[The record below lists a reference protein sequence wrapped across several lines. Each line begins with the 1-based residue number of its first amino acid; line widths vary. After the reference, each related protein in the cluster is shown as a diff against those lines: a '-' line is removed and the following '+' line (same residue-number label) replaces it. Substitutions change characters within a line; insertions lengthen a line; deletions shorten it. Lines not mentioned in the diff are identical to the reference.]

1 MGQKKIKK
9 LFKIQKYA
17 VFIMNMKKISIL
29 FAILLISIP
38 FLGCI
43 ENDEINLKY
52 QSNEQMT
59 NSVKKGTIQ
68 MNFTIRTNNTTKLA
82 RLWVPYPVSNAYQE
96 IGDYNINGNYDYSGV
111 FRESESG
118 TMLLYAKWENPE
130 TFPHLNLSF
139 HIKRT
144 ERIRKNFTITDDD
157 IPVDIEPYLIPT
169 SLGPTDGIV
178 KDIAEDIIEDND
190 TILTKA
196 IAIYDYLVEHGER
209 DPGLSFCGNGDVC
222 TLLQNLRGKCA
233 DFSSVFVALSRSVGV
248 PSREIFGTRMGKE
261 GDITGSYHCHA
272 EFYLPMYGWI
282 PVDPSDVAK
291 LMLNENLDLDD
302 EQIIDERDY
311 YFGKQSDTYVDLS
324 MGRDIILNPEQD
336 GEPLN
341 YFMYP
346 YAEVNGESLD
356 FISQEYLKYVVSFK
370 EDMT

>member
-1 MGQKKIKK
+1 
-9 LFKIQKYA
+9 
-17 VFIMNMKKISIL
+17 MNMEKICIF
-29 FAILLISIP
+29 FAILLLIIP

-52 QSNEQMT
+52 QSNEQIT
-59 NSVKKGTIQ
+59 KSVKHGTIQ
-68 MNFTIRTNNTTKLA
+68 MNFTIRTNNTTELA
-82 RLWVPYPVSNAYQE
+82 RLWVPYPVSNDYQE
-96 IGDYNINGNYDYSGV
+96 INDYHINGNYDYSGV

-130 TFPHLNLSF
+130 TFPNLNLSF
-139 HIKRT
+139 HIERT

-157 IPVDIEPYLIPT
+157 LPVDIESYLIPT
-169 SLGPTDGIV
+169 SLGPIDGIV

-196 IAIYDYLVEHGER
+196 ISIYDYLVEHGER

-291 LMLNENLDLDD
+291 LMLNENLGLDD
-302 EQIIDERDY
+302 ERIIDARDY
-311 YFGKQSDTYVDLS
+311 YFGKQNDNYIDLS

-346 YAEVNGESLD
+346 YAEINGESLD

-370 EDMT
+370 ED